1 MIPNLPLGAAPG
13 RVPTLAISRYSRG
26 LDLLVCPL
34 IIDGSLLCSR
44 LTAIGHGPD
53 GRPVRGFLSVC
64 LRYVEQGASH
74 TRGSQLDQHVRGEC
88 PTRPYLMNVT
98 DVFIY
103 SKVLSDQQQLVLRS
117 VLEEPVDE
125 RDNAATI
132 KAKTFFKSCMDI
144 RE

>member
-1 MIPNLPLGAAPG
+1 
-13 RVPTLAISRYSRG
+13 
-26 LDLLVCPL
+26 
-34 IIDGSLLCSR
+34 
-44 LTAIGHGPD
+44 
-53 GRPVRGFLSVC
+53 
-64 LRYVEQGASH
+64 
-74 TRGSQLDQHVRGEC
+74 
-88 PTRPYLMNVT
+88 MNVT
-98 DVFIY
+98 DLFIY